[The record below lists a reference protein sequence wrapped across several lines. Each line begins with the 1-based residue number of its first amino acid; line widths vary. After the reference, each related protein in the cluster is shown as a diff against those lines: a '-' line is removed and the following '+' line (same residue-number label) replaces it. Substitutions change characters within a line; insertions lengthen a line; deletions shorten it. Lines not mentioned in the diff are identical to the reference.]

1 METGGARGRPRGERR
16 DHRVP
21 AAAGKFG
28 MTLFLIA
35 LGMLFA
41 ASMVGYLVIRIINL
55 TPKIDPRTGEPIP
68 TTAPALGTID
78 LPATL
83 WLSTLIMLLSSV
95 AIHSAVEAVRRERQ
109 LWLRRWLTVT
119 LLLAAGF
126 LLIQTPALGE
136 LLSNHFGA
144 AQGFT
149 AIFGLIAVLIIIH
162 ALHVVGGVVPL
173 IAITYQAHQGRY
185 DHEYFAPV
193 SYLAMY
199 WHFLDGVWLV
209 MFAVLLIAS

>member
-1 METGGARGRPRGERR
+1 MEAGPTPRPGRDQR
-16 DHRVP
+16 DLRVP
-21 AAAGKFG
+21 AAAGKLG

-41 ASMVGYLVIRIINL
+41 ASMVGYIVIRVINL
-55 TPKIDPRTGEPIP
+55 TPKTDPQTGEAIP
-68 TTAPALGTID
+68 STAPALGSID

-95 AIHSAVEAVRRERQ
+95 TIHSAVEAVRRERQ
-109 LWLRRWLTVT
+109 LWLRRWLMVT

-126 LLIQTPALGE
+126 LLIQTPALGA
-136 LLSNHFGA
+136 LLSQHFGA

-162 ALHVVGGVVPL
+162 ALHVVGGVIPL
-173 IAITYQAHQGRY
+173 IAITLKAHRGRY
-185 DHEYFAPV
+185 DHEYHAPV
-193 SYLAMY
+193 GYVAMY
-199 WHFLDGVWLV
+199 WHFLDVVWLV